1 LLYSDINSLHAWSML
16 FISISISIYL
26 SIHLSIYPSIYL
38 SIHLSIYLY
47 TYIYIYPSFFFWS
60 ADWRLIFLFWSE
72 RATDQ
77 LVIESVESVACFH
90 PIPRTER
97 IPTFAGSWTF
107 NIPRSTSHASN
118 TNQGYPPYSNVAME
132 IPISKKKYIYIYQL
146 IHDFPSKTSICR
158 GFSHLNLH
166 WWRDFLIF

>member
-1 LLYSDINSLHAWSML
+1 MIDA
-16 FISISISIYL
+16 FISISISIYLSIYL

-38 SIHLSIYLY
+38 SMYLSIYLSSIYLSIY
-47 TYIYIYPSFFFWS
+47 THTHIYISRSIVFLIGWLTIDFSF
-60 ADWRLIFLFWSE
+60 LE
-72 RATDQ
+72 RASDWSTCDW
-77 LVIESVESVACFH
+77 ECWGVACFH

-132 IPISKKKYIYIYQL
+132 IPISIYIYIS
-146 IHDFPSKTSICR
+146 INTWFPQ
-158 GFSHLNLH
+158 
-166 WWRDFLIF
+166 